1 MILKILIN
9 IWRFV
14 FILDVLIFFY
24 ITKECTK
31 YLNTFFDARD
41 VDIKIVNHVGQ
52 AVPILQ
58 ILIMSAIPIFNI
70 VLGAVWIFNYNDF
83 IKSVLVKMNDKLL
96 RMELITDEL
105 HEEFLNK
112 ITRDFD

>member
-14 FILDVLIFFY
+14 FILDVLVFFY
-24 ITKECTK
+24 ITKECSK
-31 YLNTFFDARD
+31 YLNDFFDARNI
-41 VDIKIVNHVGQ
+41 DIKIANSIGQ
-52 AVPILQ
+52 ALPIIQ
-58 ILIMSAIPIFNI
+58 IIIMSAIPVFNI

-83 IKSVLVKMNDKLL
+83 IKSVLVKMDDKLL
-96 RMELITDEL
+96 HAELITEEL

-112 ITRDFD
+112 VIRDFD